1 MTRRIY
7 LVNFIRG
14 VLIIDSATTSSSTLP
29 ENLLEFVD
37 GEDIQR
43 DIEERDSEIVHYDGH
58 GEEIHLRRPS
68 SPTSSIGISP
78 SGLLIQ
84 NRSTFPPN
92 KRKSKIVS
100 PGNSI

>member
-43 DIEERDSEIVHYDGH
+43 DIEERNSAIVHYDAQ

-78 SGLLIQ
+78 SGLTNTESVDLPTKQ
-84 NRSTFPPN
+84 
-92 KRKSKIVS
+92 KKIKNCI
-100 PGNSI
+100 PW